1 MKMKQ
6 LLTTRTRV
14 LFILLSAILML
25 ATPVYAQNDVEEKQ
39 NTTTL
44 SEAEKELLKNKYVEY
59 DQDVYARYKLMSG
72 YVMPSNYYL
81 KSGEQYIEIQQDEL
95 DGYLYEESD
104 GRYYVFSLD
113 DKKYELAFK
122 PEIAVIRDKDQAYFK
137 KCEEIKKD
145 YIAHPEKYIDV
156 TILDENTKESTGS
169 YIDCEGYEWVLESEM
184 SGFHLLEGQN
194 VYILFDEL
202 RFIQLKSEE

>member
-1 MKMKQ
+1 MKMIQ

-39 NTTTL
+39 NTATL

-104 GRYYVFSLD
+104 GRYYVFGLD

-122 PEIAVIRDKDQAYFK
+122 PEIAEIMEKDEAYFK
-137 KCEEIKKD
+137 KCDKVRKD
-145 YIAHPEKYIDV
+145 YMAHPKRYRDV
-156 TILDENTKESTGS
+156 TIIDEATNESTGS
-169 YIDCEGYEWVLESEM
+169 YIDRNGYEWVLESEM
-184 SGFHLLEGQN
+184 HGFYLLEREK
-194 VYILFDEL
+194 VYVLTDEL
-202 RFIQLKSEE
+202 RFIQKK

>member
-44 SEAEKELLKNKYVEY
+44 SEAEKELLKSKYVEY

-95 DGYLYEESD
+95 DGYLYEEAD
-104 GRYYVFSLD
+104 GQYYVYGLD
-113 DKKYELAFK
+113 DKKYLLSFK
-122 PEIAVIRDKDQAYFK
+122 PEIADIIDKDQAYFK

-145 YIAHPEKYIDV
+145 YIAHPEKYKDV
-156 TILDENTKESTGS
+156 TIIDNNTKESTGS

-184 SGFHLLEGQN
+184 HGFYLLEGQN
-194 VYILFDEL
+194 VYVLLDEL
-202 RFIQLKSEE
+202 RFIQLKE